1 MKKHLYI
8 FTVVLAAVSCVKG
21 PEIIEEQLHEG
32 QVTLQVSSEC
42 RQLEMSQDGRNGNVQ
57 FKTKGGAVIL
67 DVLTNQEEWTYET
80 SGEDWL
86 KLSADEYFLT
96 LEADRNTA
104 QEQRTATVII
114 KASNDS
120 HEASVTLTVTQ
131 NHSGQPEISVEQN
144 SLNFKAGVELRN
156 TVEVETNYE
165 DWSFDCTC
173 SWLLLEKDG
182 NSLVLTAD
190 PNKTTGQRIIDIELK
205 AGEDS
210 DWLRVS
216 QDGTAFI
223 LLSTHNV
230 ATDDDGDTKIVVVES
245 NPELRWN
252 FTTDGSD
259 WFTAE
264 SEGNELRIS
273 ILPNPGGNERIGSVT
288 VTVGDEDNNASARVN
303 VRQIGPDTE
312 ELIYEV
318 LIPEADYLLTGAPV
332 ITLSTGGSVTVD
344 WGDGSE
350 DARLMCIRHR
360 EDIRLNSQ
368 DLPSRWNS
376 ATERRSLLNFR
387 VSYRGEHWDI
397 RTQQTCVWDVSI

>member
-1 MKKHLYI
+1 MKRLIYI
-8 FTVVLAAVSCVKG
+8 LSIIIAAVSCVKG
-21 PEIIEEQLHEG
+21 PEPVEKPVSEG
-32 QVTLQVSSEC
+32 RVTLEVTSES
-42 RQLEMSQDGRNGNVQ
+42 RMLEMDKDGLTGEIL
-57 FKTKGGAVIL
+57 FKSKGGAIIL
-67 DVLTNQEEWTYET
+67 DVLTNQDEWTYET
-80 SGEDWL
+80 SDQEWL
-86 KLSADEYFLT
+86 KLSADDYFLT

-104 QEQRTATVII
+104 DKQNTATVII

-120 HEASVTLTVTQ
+120 QEASVTLTVTQ

-264 SEGNELRIS
+264 SEGNELRVS

-332 ITLSTGGSVTVD
+332 ITLSTGGSVTLWVL
-344 WGDGSE
+344 SRMN
-350 DARLMCIRHR
+350 AV
-360 EDIRLNSQ
+360 
-368 DLPSRWNS
+368 PS
-376 ATERRSLLNFR
+376 
-387 VSYRGEHWDI
+387 
-397 RTQQTCVWDVSI
+397 